1 MLQTRL
7 QKRVAL
13 VGLALGSVVLLERG
27 IALAAADDPA
37 PPRSA
42 PEQALPLR
50 DAATDKRSAAPREG
64 SSHGLRLDRLAARD
78 APAEDDEEAAADP
91 GGRVFDTV
99 GFEPPPPPA
108 PPPAP
113 PPKPVAPAF
122 PYAYLG
128 SLLDDGLRTV
138 FLTRDDRVLT
148 VKRGDTVDGAWRV
161 DELDASEM
169 KLTYLPL
176 KESKQVPLRSSP

>member
-13 VGLALGSVVLLERG
+13 VGLALGSMVLLERG
-27 IALAAADDPA
+27 IALPAADDPV
-37 PPRSA
+37 PPRSG
-42 PEQALPLR
+42 PEHALPLR
-50 DAATDKRSAAPREG
+50 DAATVTRNAASKEG
-64 SSHGLRLDRLAARD
+64 ASHGLRLDRLAARD
-78 APAEDDEEAAADP
+78 ASADDDEEAADP